1 MTAAIEEFS
10 EQPALVSLDINRIR
24 IDGGTQ
30 PRVQLDG
37 NKVKEYSEA
46 ILHQGA
52 RFPPIDVFFDGVDYW
67 LADGFHR
74 LFAHQMLAGNE
85 SVVNLLAQ
93 LDQDIRRIAA
103 RVHRGSQ
110 REAILF
116 SVGANA
122 LHGLPRKNEDK
133 RQAVDTLVRDVQEG
147 CAVGHHICRGRPRE
161 GQCWNAWSNGEIARQ
176 CVVSRSLVH
185 SVRADFEE
193 EIGHTRFKNEYE
205 TRTFVHPKTGQ
216 PSEMNIGTPAPSP
229 EQVAERAADVAAMPA
244 GYQADIEDY
253 APAAQPDGVHPA
265 TERAIDI
272 AIKAQIFALSLRI
285 TPTTFDDA
293 LPPLMRDKVAATL
306 DAISPWLKALEAS
319 READ

>member
-1 MTAAIEEFS
+1 MTEYLIV
-10 EQPALVSLDINRIR
+10 PMNLIVLDESA
-24 IDGGTQ
+24 Q
-30 PRVQLDG
+30 PRVTMDFGMVEEFAADMLRGD
-37 NKVKEYSEA
+37 A
-46 ILHQGA
+46 
-52 RFPPIDVFFDGVDYW
+52 FPPIDVFFDGEVYW

-93 LDQDIRRIAA
+93 LDQDVQRIAA

-133 RQAVDTLVRDVQEG
+133 RQAVDTLVRDIQEG
-147 CAVGHHICRGRPRE
+147 CAVGNHVCRGRPPE
-161 GQCWNAWSNGEIARQ
+161 EQCWNAWSNGEIARQ
-176 CVVSRSLVH
+176 CVVSRSLVY

-216 PSEMNIGTPAPSP
+216 PSEMNIGNIGTPAPSP
-229 EQVAERAADVAAMPA
+229 ERERAAEVEAMPA
-244 GYQADIEDY
+244 GYQADVEDY
-253 APAAQPDGVHPA
+253 APTVQPDGVHPA

-272 AIKAQIFALSLRI
+272 AIKAQILALSLKI
-285 TPTTFDDA
+285 TPSTFRDA
-293 LPPLMRDKVAATL
+293 LPPLMRDKVAATF
-306 DAISPWLKALEAS
+306 DALSPWLKALEVT
-319 READ
+319 RHEAD